1 MRGRPVGL
9 CPRRAPDACL
19 GGWHTTGSEETF
31 VLNAERINN
40 PVRQQLMPLLYR
52 QCTVWLR
59 RVG

>member
-1 MRGRPVGL
+1 MGL